1 MAKAIFKK
9 SYSMNSPKSTSKDI
23 QDSTVNQ
30 DTVKHDTLFDKPF
43 TTPLDKVARFSFDEQ
58 VVACFPDMIRRSVP
72 GYGQVLAMLPLFA
85 RRHCKYRQQNNDGQR
100 VSRIYDLGCSLGGAT
115 MALAG
120 EFESSDLQIKAVDI
134 SPAMTTEAEKLLS
147 DNYPK
152 HDIEVITADIR
163 DIELEPC
170 DMVILNLTLQFLPA
184 EDRVAVLKK
193 IYNALS
199 EGGILVLT
207 EKTHAVDEQYDAWLV
222 ERYYDFKR
230 ANGYSEMEISGKRN
244 ALENV
249 LITDALDQHHQRLSD
264 VGFAR
269 HLTWFQFLNFVSVVA
284 FK

>member
-1 MAKAIFKK
+1 M
-9 SYSMNSPKSTSKDI
+9 SQSTPLPAATIATMPSASV
-23 QDSTVNQ
+23 Q
-30 DTVKHDTLFDKPF
+30 HDTLF
-43 TTPLDKVARFSFDEQ
+43 TTPLDKAARFSFDEQ

-72 GYGQVLAMLPLFA
+72 GYGQVLAMLPIFA
-85 RRHCKYRQQNNDGQR
+85 RRHCKYRQQNASGQR

-120 EFESSDLQIKAVDI
+120 EFAAHDLQIKAVDI
-134 SPAMTTEAEKLLS
+134 SPAMTSKAKLLLTH
-147 DNYPK
+147 NYAE

-163 DIELEPC
+163 DTELESC

-184 EDRVAVLKK
+184 ADRVAVLAK
-193 IYNALS
+193 IYAALS

-207 EKTHAVDEQYDAWLV
+207 EKTHAFDEQYDAWLV

-230 ANGYSEMEISGKRN
+230 ANGYTEMEISGKRN

-249 LITDALDQHHQRLSD
+249 LITDTLDQHHQRLSQ
-264 VGFAR
+264 VGFKR
-269 HLTWFQFLNFVSVVA
+269 HLTWFQFLNFASMIA